1 MTESMLVSLFIA
13 QSYLVILESNNLIRH
28 IISILVTFFIY
39 VYGMYAALNSC
50 QTVKKNRNNYYL
62 TITLT
67 VKVVQLFFDETA
79 AMA

>member
-1 MTESMLVSLFIA
+1 MLVSLFIA
-13 QSYLVILESNNLIRH
+13 QSYLVILESNNFIRH
-28 IISILVTFFIY
+28 IISILVNFFII

-67 VKVVQLFFDETA
+67 V
-79 AMA
+79 